1 MRALLEPKI
10 DDFQRGDFFFFIHIF
25 EYMFGFFLEALL
37 ALLGMGIPGSLYF
50 QSKC

>member
-1 MRALLEPKI
+1 MRVLLEPKI
-10 DDFQRGDFFFFIHIF
+10 DDFQIHIL

-37 ALLGMGIPGSLYF
+37 ALLGIGIPGSLYF